1 MKFDLI
7 VIGSGP
13 GGYVAAIRAAQL
25 GMKTAIVEYAEVGG
39 VCLNRGCIPTKTLLK
54 SAQVF
59 ENIKHSGDYGIIT
72 ENAVPDIEKIVARA
86 KNVSAN
92 MSKGIDMLL
101 KKNNIELIQGF
112 GRLKSPDTVEIFD
125 TVCEAGASHSQSREI
140 TATHIIIAT
149 GARPKEL
156 PALPV
161 DEKYVVSYKTAL
173 FPDNIPESM
182 VIAGSG
188 AIGTELAYFYNTIG
202 TKVTLVEF
210 MPEIVPLEDV
220 DISTQLNR
228 SLRKAGI
235 KVMTSASV
243 DSVTADGNT
252 CTVNIST
259 KKGSETVIC
268 TQVLSAVGI
277 VANIENIG
285 LENLGIEIEKGKIK
299 TDSYYR
305 TNINGIYAIG
315 DVIDTPALAHV
326 ASTEA
331 VTCVEKI
338 AGIDVEP
345 INYDYIPSCI
355 YTTPEVA
362 SVGMTEKQAKEA
374 GFSVTTGKFPFS
386 ASGKATSAGNRDG
399 FVKLVFDAQTDK
411 LLGAHLIGL
420 GVTEIISELTLAQK
434 YGLTGKQILKTI
446 HPHPTMNE
454 AVAEAVAAAHGE
466 VIHL

>member
-1 MKFDLI
+1 MKFDLV

-25 GMKTAIVEYAEVGG
+25 GMKTAIVECAEAGG

-59 ENIKHSGDYGIIT
+59 ENIKHSADYGIIT

-86 KNVSAN
+86 KNVSAA

-101 KKNNIELIQGF
+101 KKNNIELIHGF
-112 GRLKSPDTVEIFD
+112 GRLKSPDTVEISGD
-125 TVCEAGASHSQSREI
+125 ENREI
-140 TATHIIIAT
+140 TAAHIIIAT

-156 PALPV
+156 SSMPI

-173 FPDNIPESM
+173 FPGNIPESM
-182 VIAGSG
+182 VIVGSG
-188 AIGTELAYFYNTIG
+188 AIGTELAYFYNSIG
-202 TKVTLVEF
+202 TKVILVEF
-210 MPEIVPLEDV
+210 MPEIVPLEDA
-220 DISTQLNR
+220 DISAQLSR

-235 KVMTSASV
+235 KVMTNSSV
-243 DSVTADGNT
+243 DSVTVDENK

-259 KKGSETVIC
+259 KKGYETVIC
-268 TQVLSAVGI
+268 SQVLSAVGI

-305 TNINGIYAIG
+305 TNVEGIYAIG
-315 DVIDTPALAHV
+315 DVIATPALAHV
-326 ASTEA
+326 ASREA
-331 VTCVEKI
+331 IVCVEKI

-345 INYDYIPSCI
+345 INYEHIPSCI

-386 ASGKATSAGNRDG
+386 ASGKATTAGNRDG

-454 AVAEAVAAAHGE
+454 AVAEAAAAAHGE